1 MSRSSALWSCSS
13 SITRSGGWF
22 EVGAEKGKA
31 MREIPLAVLVIVF
44 ALAGT
49 FGSAVAQDSCRG
61 KAIGKDGRP
70 LAGAALNSFLAKCT
84 KDACE
89 PKAVDK
95 NGKKLSGAAKD
106 SFMKKCQSEA

>member
-1 MSRSSALWSCSS
+1 
-13 SITRSGGWF
+13 
-22 EVGAEKGKA
+22 
-31 MREIPLAVLVIVF
+31 MRMIALAVLVTAF
-44 ALAGT
+44 ALAATLGT
-49 FGSAVAQDSCRG
+49 AAAQDSCRS
-61 KAIGKDGRP
+61 KAVGKDGKP

-84 KDACE
+84 KDVCE